1 MTVKHRIFRIIE
13 AGSPGDWPSV
23 LFDIFMVALIV
34 ANALAAVLAT
44 VESINARY
52 AGPLQTF
59 EIISVAI
66 FTLEYVA
73 RLWVCREH
81 VYLRDM
87 NPITARLRFA
97 AQPLSIIDLLA
108 ILPFYVGLLT
118 PLGAADL
125 RILRLLRLLRLL
137 KLARYS
143 PALATLGRVLAGES
157 RAIAAALLV
166 MLCLI
171 TVAATALY
179 MVERT
184 VQPDRLGSIPAAMWW
199 AVATLTT
206 VGYGDVTPATTLGKM
221 IGAIVM
227 IMGVG
232 MFALPIAIIASGF
245 ADEIH
250 RRDFVITWGTVARVP
265 VFARL
270 DALSVS
276 RIAGLL
282 RARIVP
288 ANHIIVRRGEQADA
302 MYFVA
307 SGEVEV
313 LVEPEPVFLHEG
325 DFFGEIGLLTKAE
338 ERTATA
344 RAVTR
349 CRLMV
354 LEADDFYGLMETD
367 PDLRETIERTAEERS
382 TKLSAAV
389 SEPEQERGQRS

>member
-1 MTVKHRIFRIIE
+1 MTFKHRVFRIIE

-23 LFDIFMVALIV
+23 AFDVFMVALIV
-34 ANALAAVLAT
+34 TNALAAVLAT
-44 VESINARY
+44 VESIHARY
-52 AGPLQTF
+52 AGPLTAF
-59 EIISVAI
+59 EVVSVAI
-66 FTLEYVA
+66 FTVEFAA

-81 VYLRDM
+81 VYLRDLS
-87 NPITARLRFA
+87 PVAARLRFA
-97 AQPLSIIDLLA
+97 ARPLSIVDLLA
-108 ILPFYVGLLT
+108 ILPFYIALLT

-143 PALATLGRVLAGES
+143 PALSTLGRVLSAER

-166 MLCLI
+166 MVCLV

-184 VQPDRLGSIPAAMWW
+184 VQPDSLGSIPAAMWW
-199 AVATLTT
+199 AIATLTT
-206 VGYGDVTPATTLGKM
+206 VGYGDVTPITALGKL
-221 IGAIVM
+221 IGAAVM
-227 IMGVG
+227 IMGIG

-265 VFARL
+265 LFARL
-270 DALSVS
+270 DALSVT

-288 ANHIIVRRGEQADA
+288 QGQIITRRGERADA

-307 SGEVEV
+307 AGEVEV
-313 LVEPEPVFLHEG
+313 LIEPEPVYLGEG
-325 DFFGEIGLLTKAE
+325 DFFGEIGLLSKAE
-338 ERTATA
+338 ERMATA

-354 LEADDFYGLMETD
+354 LEAEDFYGLMETD
-367 PDLRETIERTAEERS
+367 PELRAAIERIAAERRAHLSTAEDS
-382 TKLSAAV
+382 
-389 SEPEQERGQRS
+389 

>member
-1 MTVKHRIFRIIE
+1 MTIKHRIFRLIE

-23 LFDIFMVALIV
+23 LFDVFMVALIV
-34 ANALAAVLAT
+34 TNALAAVLAT
-44 VESINARY
+44 VDTIQARF
-52 AGPLQTF
+52 ATPLQIF
-59 EIISVAI
+59 ELVSVAI

-81 VYLRDM
+81 VYLRDEGPVM
-87 NPITARLRFA
+87 ARVRFA
-97 AQPLSIIDLLA
+97 VQPLAIIELLA
-108 ILPFYVGLLT
+108 ILPFYLALIM
-118 PLGAADL
+118 PLGGADL
-125 RILRLLRLLRLL
+125 RVLRLLRLLRLL

-143 PALATLGRVLAGES
+143 PAMATLGRVLAAES

-171 TVAATALY
+171 TASATALY

-184 VQPDRLGSIPAAMWW
+184 IQPDELGSIPAAMWW
-199 AVATLTT
+199 AIATLTT
-206 VGYGDVTPATTLGKM
+206 VGYGDVTPVTAAGKA
-221 IGAIVM
+221 IGAVVM

-265 VFARL
+265 IFSKL

-276 RIAGLL
+276 RIAALL

-288 ANHIIVRRGEQADA
+288 PGQIITRRGDRADA
-302 MYFVA
+302 MYFIA

-313 LVEPEPVFLHEG
+313 MVEPDTICLQEG
-325 DFFGEIGLLTKAE
+325 EFFGEIGLLSKAA
-338 ERTATA
+338 ERAATA
-344 RAVTR
+344 RASTR

-354 LEADDFYGLMETD
+354 LEAEDFYGLIETD
-367 PDLRETIERTAEERS
+367 PDLRAAIERVADERRAEMVAGG
-382 TKLSAAV
+382 LSG
-389 SEPEQERGQRS
+389 QGDERG